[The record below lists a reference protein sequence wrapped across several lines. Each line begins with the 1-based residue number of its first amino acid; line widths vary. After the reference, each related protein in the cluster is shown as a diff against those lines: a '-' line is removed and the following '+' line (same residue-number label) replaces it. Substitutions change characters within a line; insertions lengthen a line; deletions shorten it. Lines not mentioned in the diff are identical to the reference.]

1 MISSFSIHPKQSQ
14 WSCRLSKRPNALL
27 KSPVLECASCINK
40 FPAGFPLRDE
50 TQGFQVSNNKIFSYP
65 RRRNKKDW
73 TEKKT
78 EGDMKDVILI
88 TTCISVTDAY
98 YYDIR
103 NDFNCSEKCFFV
115 SFFAAAPR
123 AKCCKHFYSFIKTR
137 SEARRWMERH
147 FMMRE
152 NEKFSIYLNLFG
164 IMIHKSV

>member
-1 MISSFSIHPKQSQ
+1 
-14 WSCRLSKRPNALL
+14 
-27 KSPVLECASCINK
+27 
-40 FPAGFPLRDE
+40 
-50 TQGFQVSNNKIFSYP
+50 
-65 RRRNKKDW
+65 
-73 TEKKT
+73 
-78 EGDMKDVILI
+78 MKDVILI

-152 NEKFSIYLNLFG
+152 NEKFSNLF
-164 IMIHKSV
+164 KSLRDYDSQVGLITCFAFHFFPPFCSSQSRINVSVSSRCFCLNASLNGFRHSRAEKISCQL